1 MYEQIAANKRK
12 TVLLIF
18 GAIVLLGAVG
28 YVLGLWAGS
37 GIYGLVGA
45 VALAIVLSLAS
56 FFGGDRL
63 VLASTRAKR

>member
-28 YVLGLWAGS
+28 YVLGLWYGN

-45 VALAIVLSLAS
+45 VALAVVL
-56 FFGGDRL
+56 
-63 VLASTRAKR
+63 